1 MTKPVQITFRN
12 MRTSASLEDH
22 VRARVAWLERFHP
35 DLVGCRVLLE
45 VPHPRRLRDGLPEAI
60 VESHLCEADR
70 GAVQHSDADRR
81 RLYLQT
87 YQETCL
93 RANQGPTHG
102 WRVGV
107 QCGLDASH
115 GKNGYPLYR
124 SPYQLPS
131 QDWRSRWSGSEQTHG
146 CSDRQPN
153 AGNHIQAPLE
163 SCRSPK
169 RRFVAS
175 QSGFLGVHN
184 RRWSLTGRCP
194 VRCRPPPPC

>member
-87 YQETCL
+87 YQGDL
-93 RANQGPTHG
+93 PTSESRTDPWMAG
-102 WRVGV
+102 G
-107 QCGLDASH
+107 
-115 GKNGYPLYR
+115 R
-124 SPYQLPS
+124 SM
-131 QDWRSRWSGSEQTHG
+131 W
-146 CSDRQPN
+146 
-153 AGNHIQAPLE
+153 
-163 SCRSPK
+163 
-169 RRFVAS
+169 
-175 QSGFLGVHN
+175 
-184 RRWSLTGRCP
+184 TGRFTW
-194 VRCRPPPPC
+194 